1 MQHSECAAYTKIRNQ
16 QLQLQLHNLYQP
28 KYLTERRFCSLQKN
42 FICHVVLVLK
52 EQIDSLQEGSAE
64 L

>member
-16 QLQLQLHNLYQP
+16 QLQLLNLYQP